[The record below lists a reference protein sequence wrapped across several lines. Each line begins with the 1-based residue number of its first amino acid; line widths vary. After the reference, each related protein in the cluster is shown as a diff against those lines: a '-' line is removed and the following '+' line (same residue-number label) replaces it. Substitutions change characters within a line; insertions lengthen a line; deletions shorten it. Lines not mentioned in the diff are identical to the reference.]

1 MSANLAVVSVRWCGV
16 PLRAPRPRRS
26 SPTLPSA
33 ALRYR
38 QVAAMS
44 NDQGESAGRDRLPS
58 GPRSPLR
65 YIHDLIASSSWPT
78 RAAPWPWLLKVL
90 SSRIGGYAPFAHGHL
105 NVMYE
110 VLLDVL
116 SNCNNGWCLLIVI
129 LGC

>member
-1 MSANLAVVSVRWCGV
+1 MPV

-38 QVAAMS
+38 QVAVMS
-44 NDQGESAGRDRLPS
+44 NDRGESAGRDRFPS

-90 SSRIGGYAPFAHGHL
+90 SSRIGTDPRTLITTSLKIRNIKRATSKLGYFY
-105 NVMYE
+105 MQK
-110 VLLDVL
+110 
-116 SNCNNGWCLLIVI
+116 SCNRAVS
-129 LGC
+129 